1 MLTNKHV
8 VLSHNYPLEASI
20 VVVSFVT
27 PGLRTRTFKF
37 DQANSQLL
45 GPFGCYVRW
54 NLQRWQGLFQGM
66 RRRLTYFSEWSYSS
80 SYWIIGTQLQPI
92 AFLFTG
98 DSFIYL
104 EWKLHVHWI
113 SESKFGEQFLRITD
127 DGSNTPE
134 TSLMLDV
141 T

>member
-1 MLTNKHV
+1 M
-8 VLSHNYPLEASI
+8 
-20 VVVSFVT
+20 
-27 PGLRTRTFKF
+27 
-37 DQANSQLL
+37 
-45 GPFGCYVRW
+45 
-54 NLQRWQGLFQGM
+54 
-66 RRRLTYFSEWSYSS
+66 
-80 SYWIIGTQLQPI
+80 

-104 EWKLHVHWI
+104 EWKLHWI

-141 T
+141 TYTFYNRYFLVLAVPIKRLY